1 MPRGA
6 SYGRSVYALAAV
18 PPVVGIAVAAFAPK
32 PHGHWTEHLSG
43 ATLKGTMLVLL
54 LVLVTMLGWRT
65 LSVVLLLAFAVMG
78 AGIVLQVTGDV
89 QVADSIWRTAGDPE
103 TGTGYERG
111 HDNSAFGDLV
121 VSVGGLAF
129 VIAAGIARRVS
140 LKVAIAGALL
150 MIFPPPFFWPAVG
163 VLVLLMYG
171 LTSEAGFRRRPGAI
185 MPDPPARA
193 QA

>member
-1 MPRGA
+1 M
-6 SYGRSVYALAAV
+6 YALAAV

-54 LVLVTMLGWRT
+54 LVLVTLLGWRT
-65 LSVVLLLAFAVMG
+65 LPVALLLAFAVMG

-89 QVADSIWRTAGDPE
+89 QVADAIWRTSGDPE
-103 TGTGYERG
+103 TGAGYERG
-111 HDNSAFGDLV
+111 HDNSAFGDLIV
-121 VSVGGLAF
+121 VLGGLVF
-129 VIAAGIARRVS
+129 VLAAGIARRVPIK
-140 LKVAIAGALL
+140 LVVAGALL

-171 LTSEAGFRRRPGAI
+171 LTSEAGFRRPGAV
-185 MPDPPARA
+185 MPGRPASA
-193 QA
+193 HV

>member
-1 MPRGA
+1 MPRGG
-6 SYGRSVYALAAV
+6 SYGRSVYALAAL
-18 PPVVGIAVAAFAPK
+18 PPVVGIAVATFAPK

-54 LVLVTMLGWRT
+54 IVLVTLLGRRT
-65 LSVVLLLAFAVMG
+65 LSAVMALAFAVVG

-89 QVADSIWRTAGDPE
+89 QVADSIWRTSGNPE
-103 TGTGYERG
+103 TGAGYERG
-111 HDNSAFGDLV
+111 HDNAELGDLIV
-121 VSVGGLAF
+121 LVGGLVF
-129 VIAAGIARRVS
+129 VIAAAIARRVP

-171 LTSEAGFRRRPGAI
+171 LTSEAGLRRRPGAAL
-185 MPDPPARA
+185 PGPPAPA